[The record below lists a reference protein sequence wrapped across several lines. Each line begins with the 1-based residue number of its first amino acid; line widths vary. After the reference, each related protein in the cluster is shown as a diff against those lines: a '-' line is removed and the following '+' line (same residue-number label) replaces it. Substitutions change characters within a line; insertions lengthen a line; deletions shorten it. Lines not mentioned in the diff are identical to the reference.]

1 MTTDTS
7 GNKNIEKTESVLKAA
22 WIIAVVTI
30 ISKLIGF
37 IRDIVIANYYGASL
51 VSDAYYYAYQI
62 PSLSLILLG
71 GVGGPFHSA
80 TVAVFSK
87 LIPSLKEKP
96 ADEVNKLYSTFMTG
110 TTIFFLVLSVIMFV
124 FPRQIMGLIISN
136 GSAEM
141 INLAAAHLKI
151 MTPLLIIGGIVGI
164 YYGILIIYRQF
175 MLPNLSP
182 IIMSAAI
189 IGVVIAVPD
198 DSKGY
203 ALAWAT
209 TIGAI
214 LQLVIQ
220 YPNVR
225 KLGFKWKP
233 NFHFF
238 NNPGFREI
246 NELLFPAVLSS
257 TVGQIHI
264 YVDMFFTSSISEG
277 AWTAIGYANRVFQF
291 PVGIL
296 VTAFLVPLFPI
307 FSRLVA
313 DKDLEGIKTYFNKG
327 VGVLFFAAIPI
338 IIGILTVG
346 TDAVR
351 LVFERGAF
359 DENATFMV
367 TEALWFLSVSILPYV
382 FRDSITRVYYSFN
395 DSKTPFTVAFSSI
408 VLKYLLNVIFI
419 NKLGMG
425 IGGITLS
432 TSLVTLFNACVL
444 GGLIY
449 KKVRMDY
456 KSLFTNLLKM
466 CIAGIVTIA
475 VCFGAAFCFDKF
487 IELPKIFFEIAKIT
501 TVGIVCL
508 VIYTGINL
516 SLKMEYAR
524 ELSERLMRK
533 INVRK

>member
-1 MTTDTS
+1 MENT
-7 GNKNIEKTESVLKAA
+7 EKETKSMSVLKAA

-30 ISKLIGF
+30 VSKLIGF
-37 IRDIVIANYYGASL
+37 IRDIIIANYYGASL

-87 LIPSLKEKP
+87 LIPDLKEKP
-96 ADEVNKLYSTFMTG
+96 QEAVNKLYSTFMTA
-110 TTIFFLVLSVIMFV
+110 TTIFFLILSAIMFI
-124 FPRQIMGLIISN
+124 FPRQIMGLIISS
-136 GSAEM
+136 GSADM
-141 INLAAAHLKI
+141 INLAAEHLKI

-182 IIMSAAI
+182 IIMSVAI
-189 IGVVIAVPD
+189 IGIVVASAPND
-198 DSKGY
+198 QKGY

-225 KLGFKWKP
+225 KLGFLWKP
-233 NFHFF
+233 NFQFT
-238 NNPGFREI
+238 NNPNFKEI
-246 NELLFPAVLSS
+246 MELLFPAVLSS

-307 FSRLVA
+307 FARLVA
-313 DKDLEGIKTYFNKG
+313 DKDMDGIKTYFNKG
-327 VGVLFFAAIPI
+327 VGVLFFVGIPI

-346 TDAVR
+346 MDAVR
-351 LVFERGAF
+351 LIFERGAF
-359 DENATFMV
+359 DADATFMV

-395 DSKTPFTVAFSSI
+395 DSKTPFIVAFSSI
-408 VLKYLLNVIFI
+408 VLKYILNVIFI
-419 NKLGMG
+419 NKMHMG

-444 GGLIY
+444 GALIY

-456 KSLFTNLLKM
+456 KGLFTNLLKM
-466 CIAGIVTIA
+466 CIAGGITLSICYITA
-475 VCFGAAFCFDKF
+475 LGFDQF
-487 IELPKIFFEIAKIT
+487 IHLPKALFEIVKIAS
-501 TVGIVCL
+501 VGTVCL
-508 VIYTGINL
+508 IIYTGLNL
-516 SLKMEYAR
+516 ILKMEYAK
-524 ELSERLMRK
+524 ELSNRLVSKLRK
-533 INVRK
+533 